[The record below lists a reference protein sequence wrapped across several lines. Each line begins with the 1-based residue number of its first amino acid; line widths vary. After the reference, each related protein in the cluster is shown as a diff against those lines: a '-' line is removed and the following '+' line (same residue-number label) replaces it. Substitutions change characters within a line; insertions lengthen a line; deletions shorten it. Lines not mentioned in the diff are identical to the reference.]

1 MKPQKTS
8 DHFILVRHGV
18 INLKGGHASTVQC
31 SGVNHQFYKYGVGVM
46 YAEGLK
52 LDSNGWLIDNNAID
66 AVVQKI
72 RADSC
77 EQMLVHMKSAVLK
90 KLMKAKIPFVGIK
103 ILLQPFIV
111 ADEKVAEFTICSILD
126 DSFRLEVMTMK
137 VEVC

>member
-1 MKPQKTS
+1 MQE
-8 DHFILVRHGV
+8 ILVSV
-18 INLKGGHASTVQC
+18 IFM
-31 SGVNHQFYKYGVGVM
+31 QFQRRNNID
-46 YAEGLK
+46 GL
-52 LDSNGWLIDNNAID
+52 I
-66 AVVQKI
+66 
-72 RADSC
+72 
-77 EQMLVHMKSAVLK
+77 VLLGKEKRYFK